1 MSQMYLIQM
10 TDFDK
15 GISYPFY
22 LMQKNQGLNI
32 CDFFR
37 FTLVPR

>member
-1 MSQMYLIQM
+1 MSLS
-10 TDFDK
+10 TDDDFDK

-22 LMQKNQGLNI
+22 PDENQGLNI

-37 FTLVPR
+37 ITLVPR